1 MSEQLEQLKKIYA
14 SSAVPV
20 AIADKSFNALWFS
33 DEKFAESFSG
43 GTLLSAFG
51 ADFKIPENST
61 LCIGTV
67 GGIPYR
73 YNVLKCGDLFVVEF
87 SARDAIRDFMEIPLI
102 QDYIVNSAAQV
113 RQSVSSIC
121 TQGRKLFEI
130 LEDTEN
136 YDEIRSL
143 NIQMGNCYKLLKK
156 ELFAGEI
163 LKYIYP
169 DIDEKI
175 VDLSAFLG
183 ESLRLHQSILGQKKD
198 EIEITCEP
206 DLKISCDRERLNM
219 ALLNGELFVIAHRD
233 RRFRIDARRTGN
245 DILIVISNEAP
256 VAELRSEEIFSKVY
270 EYHSGGRAE
279 SEGLS
284 LYILKLFCNRFGGKL
299 YIHYSNGGGVTL
311 GIRLPASDDIP
322 ELELSSDQRIYRED
336 KFSPVH
342 IALGDIYEYPFF

>member
-1 MSEQLEQLKKIYA
+1 MSEQLEALKMLYS

-20 AIADKSFNALWFS
+20 AIADKDFHILWLS
-33 DEKFAESFSG
+33 DEKLSAGFSD

-51 ADFKIPENST
+51 ADFKIPEKSA
-61 LCIGTV
+61 LCTGTV

-73 YNVLKCGDLFVVEF
+73 YNVLRCGDLYVVEF
-87 SARDAIRDFMEIPLI
+87 STQDAIRDFMGIPLI
-102 QDYIVNSAAQV
+102 QDYVLNSAAQV
-113 RQSVSSIC
+113 RESVSSIC

-136 YDEIRSL
+136 YDDIRSL

-156 ELFAGEI
+156 ELFAGEV

-169 DIDEKI
+169 DIDEKV
-175 VDLSAFLG
+175 VDLTAFLQ
-183 ESLRLHQSILGQKKD
+183 ESLRIHQSILGKNRD
-198 EIEITCEP
+198 EIEIVCEP
-206 DLKISCDRERLNM
+206 NLKISCDRERLNM

-233 RRFRIDARRTGN
+233 RRFRIDAKRLGN
-245 DILIVISNEAP
+245 EILIGISNEAP
-256 VAELRSEEIFSKVY
+256 TAEPGGEGIFSKVY
-270 EYHSGGRAE
+270 EYHCGGRAE

-299 YIHYSNGGGVTL
+299 YIHYSKGGGVTL

-322 ELELSSDQRIYRED
+322 EPVLHSERKLYHED